1 MPLAVYDWVESPGT
15 SLNERPRVAATR
27 FGDGYE
33 QRAPDGLNPITQTW
47 QVVHRAIDIAVAEA
61 IVAFLRARLSA
72 PAGLEAFEWW
82 PPRQAAAL
90 RFTCREWTMNID
102 DETDTATV
110 TATFVQEH
118 AA

>member
-15 SLNERPRVAATR
+15 SLNERPRVASTR

-47 QVVHRAIDIAVAEA
+47 SVVHRAIDREVAEA
-61 IVAFLRARLSA
+61 IVAFLRARFTSVD
-72 PAGLEAFEWW
+72 GLEAFEWW
-82 PPRQAAAL
+82 PPGEAAAL
-90 RFTCREWTMNID
+90 RFTCREWTKAID